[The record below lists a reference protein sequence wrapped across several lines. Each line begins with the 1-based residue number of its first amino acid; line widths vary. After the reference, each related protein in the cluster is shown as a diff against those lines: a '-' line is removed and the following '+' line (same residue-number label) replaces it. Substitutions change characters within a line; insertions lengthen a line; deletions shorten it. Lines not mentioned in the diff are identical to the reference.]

1 MAAVTP
7 THPMPSMPLPAPD
20 AVYRLSVHQFDRMV
34 RAGTLDEDEPVE
46 LLNGVLVTKMP
57 KNPCHRVG
65 TRKVVRSLERVVPA
79 GWFVQKEDSLVL
91 GPSSKWE
98 PDVAVVRAELE
109 FDASRDPRADECC
122 LVVEVVE
129 TNLSRAQV
137 EKLPVYASA
146 GIPAYWSINLKGG
159 NPPGSGV
166 VEVYTDPDASAGQYR
181 SRVEL
186 HPGDQVPVLVDGRE
200 VGRVAVADL
209 LP

>member
-7 THPMPSMPLPAPD
+7 THAMPSMPLPAPD

-34 RAGTLDEDEPVE
+34 RDGTLDEDEPVE
-46 LLNGVLVTKMP
+46 LQSGVLVTKMP
-57 KNPCHRVG
+57 KHPRHRVG
-65 TRKVVRSLERVVPA
+65 TRKVVHSLERVIPD

-98 PDVAVVRAELE
+98 PDGAVVRAELE
-109 FDASRDPRADECC
+109 FDTSRDPTAEDCC

-146 GIPAYWSINLKGG
+146 AISAYWIINLKGG

-181 SRVEL
+181 SRADL
-186 HPGDQVPVLVDGRE
+186 YPGDEVPVVIDGRGI
-200 VGRVAVADL
+200 GRVAVADL